1 MMMQLRKNVTKIVM
15 AMLFSLLI
23 LSFAVWGIGDIFR
36 GGGQIE
42 AVAEVGDIIIDQ
54 RAFSRQLT
62 LEVNRLENRFNS
74 QLDGEQIRALGIPG
88 QVLRQMIIGALLD
101 EKAGKMG
108 LVVSEEQVKR
118 RIVAEPAFQGETGAF
133 DPSRFTQVLR
143 INGVSEDQY
152 VSQLRQN
159 IAREQLG
166 RVATGGVAVS
176 RHFLDAFYIYREE
189 RRIAETILVPS
200 GDGADLP
207 EPDVAQLKEVH
218 EAFANRFESPE
229 YRAVT
234 LIELRP
240 EDLLDEVAVSEE
252 ELEAEFEAR
261 RDEFAE
267 PERRSI
273 EQLVFDSESEAR
285 VFKSALDG
293 GQDFMEAADSL
304 LGRAPVALTEVSQ
317 NDMALQFPEL
327 AAAVFS
333 TSEGRH
339 GGPSESPFGWHIFRV
354 SAIEPALNPSLAD
367 VRGSLKE
374 EIAWRSAIDSIISI
388 ANQLDD
394 EIAGGASLEAAADRL
409 GLRLRK
415 LPVLDRLGQHESGET
430 IALPTAGQ
438 LLPDI
443 FAAAAGEESLLRET
457 PDGTYFMFRVDRVS
471 PAAIRPLEEVRAAV
485 VDVWRAREARARA
498 RIRADGL
505 SERVRLGEK
514 MPEVAAAANLN
525 VDTTAPIDRFGSE
538 PSAVAMPD
546 LTTRLFELAMGEVV
560 VAEAPEGWVIARLI
574 EIRPGDPSTAPEAID
589 ALDDALAEGLQNDL
603 LTAFTGELER
613 TLGVRINQAALDNVL
628 SAY

>member
-15 AMLFSLLI
+15 VMMFSLLI

-36 GGGQIE
+36 GGGKIE
-42 AVAEVGDIIIDQ
+42 AVAEVGDIVIDQ
-54 RAFSRQLT
+54 RTFSRQLS
-62 LEVNRLENRFNS
+62 LEVNRLERRFNS

-88 QVLRQMIIGALLD
+88 QVLRQMIIGVLLD
-101 EKAGKMG
+101 EKAAKMG

-118 RIVAEPAFQGETGAF
+118 RIVAEPSFQGETGAF

-143 INGVSEDQY
+143 LNGVSEDQY
-152 VSQLRQN
+152 VSQLRQD
-159 IAREQLG
+159 IARGQLG
-166 RVATGGVAVS
+166 RAATGGVAVS
-176 RHFLDAFYIYREE
+176 RHFLDAFYTYREE

-207 EPDVAQLKEVH
+207 EPDTAQLKEVH
-218 EAFANRFESPE
+218 EAFSNRFESPE

-252 ELEAEFEAR
+252 ELEAEFEVR

-293 GQDFMEAADSL
+293 GQGFAEAADSL
-304 LGRAPVALTEVSQ
+304 LGRAPIGLADVSQ
-317 NDMALQFPEL
+317 DDMALQFPEF

-333 TSEGRH
+333 TTEGGH
-339 GGPSESPFGWHIFRV
+339 GGPAESPFGWHVFRV

-367 VRGSLKE
+367 VRDSLKE
-374 EIAWRSAIDSIISI
+374 DIARRSAIDSIISI

-394 EIAGGASLEAAADRL
+394 EIAGGASLEEAAEQL
-409 GLRLRK
+409 GLKLRK
-415 LPVLDRLGQHESGET
+415 LPALDRLGQDESGEK
-430 IALPTAGQ
+430 IALPTGAQ
-438 LLPDI
+438 LLSDI
-443 FAAAAGEESLLRET
+443 FAAAAGEESLLSET
-457 PDGTYFMFRVDRVS
+457 PDGIYFMFRVDGVT
-471 PAAIRPLEEVRAAV
+471 PAAIRPLEEVRTAV
-485 VDVWRAREARARA
+485 VDVWRTQEARAQA

-505 SERVRLGEK
+505 AERVRLGEK
-514 MPEVAAAANLN
+514 MPDVAAAANLN

-546 LTTRLFELAMGEVV
+546 LTTRLFELAIGEVV
-560 VAEAPEGWVIARLI
+560 VAEAPEGPVIARLI
-574 EIRPGDPSTAPEAID
+574 EIKPGDPSSAAEAID
-589 ALDDALAEGLQNDL
+589 ALDAALAEGLQNDL
-603 LTAFTGELER
+603 LAAFTGELER

>member
-15 AMLFSLLI
+15 VMMFSLLI

-36 GGGQIE
+36 GGGKIE
-42 AVAEVGDIIIDQ
+42 AVAEVGDIVIDQ
-54 RAFSRQLT
+54 RTFSRQLS
-62 LEVNRLENRFNS
+62 LEVNRLERRFNS
-74 QLDGEQIRALGIPG
+74 QLDGGQIRALGIPG
-88 QVLRQMIIGALLD
+88 QVLRQMIIGVLLD
-101 EKAGKMG
+101 EKAARMG

-118 RIVAEPAFQGETGAF
+118 RIVAEPSFQGETGAF

-143 INGVSEDQY
+143 LNGVSEDQY
-152 VSQLRQN
+152 VSQLRQD
-159 IAREQLG
+159 IARGQLG
-166 RVATGGVAVS
+166 RAATGGVAVS
-176 RHFLDAFYIYREE
+176 RHFLDAFYTYREE

-207 EPDVAQLKEVH
+207 EPDTAQLKEVH
-218 EAFANRFESPE
+218 EAFSNRFESPE

-234 LIELRP
+234 LIELHP

-252 ELEAEFEAR
+252 ELEAEFEVR

-293 GQDFMEAADSL
+293 GQGFAEAADSL
-304 LGRAPVALTEVSQ
+304 LGRAPIGLADVSQ
-317 NDMALQFPEL
+317 DDMALQFPEF

-333 TSEGRH
+333 TTEGGH
-339 GGPSESPFGWHIFRV
+339 GGPAESPFGWHVFRV

-367 VRGSLKE
+367 VRDSLKE
-374 EIAWRSAIDSIISI
+374 DIARRSAIDSIISI

-394 EIAGGASLEAAADRL
+394 EIAGGASLEEAAEQL
-409 GLRLRK
+409 GLKLRK
-415 LPVLDRLGQHESGET
+415 LPALDRLGQDESGEK
-430 IALPTAGQ
+430 IALPTGAQ
-438 LLPDI
+438 LLSDI
-443 FAAAAGEESLLRET
+443 FAAAAGEESLLSET
-457 PDGTYFMFRVDRVS
+457 PDGIYFMFRVDGVT
-471 PAAIRPLEEVRAAV
+471 PAAIRPLEEVRTAV
-485 VDVWRAREARARA
+485 VDVWRTQEARAQA

-505 SERVRLGEK
+505 AERVRLGEK

-546 LTTRLFELAMGEVV
+546 LTTRLFELAIGEVV
-560 VAEAPEGWVIARLI
+560 VAEAPEGPVIARLI
-574 EIRPGDPSTAPEAID
+574 EIKPGDPTSAPEAID
-589 ALDDALAEGLQNDL
+589 ALDTALAEGLQNDL
-603 LTAFTGELER
+603 LAAFTGELER